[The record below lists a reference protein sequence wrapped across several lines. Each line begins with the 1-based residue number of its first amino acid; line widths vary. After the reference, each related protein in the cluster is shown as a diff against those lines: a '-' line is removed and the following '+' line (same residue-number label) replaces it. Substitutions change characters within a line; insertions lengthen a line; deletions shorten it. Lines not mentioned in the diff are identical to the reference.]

1 MIRIQ
6 NMIDVSEVDF
16 KKRIKD
22 FFHGGLLSCFSSS
35 LRFSVPVYLRDN
47 EKRSYE
53 KSERAN
59 SE

>member
-1 MIRIQ
+1 
-6 NMIDVSEVDF
+6 MIDVNDVDF
-16 KKRIKD
+16 RKGIKD
-22 FFHGGLLSCFSSS
+22 FFHGGLLSCFSIS